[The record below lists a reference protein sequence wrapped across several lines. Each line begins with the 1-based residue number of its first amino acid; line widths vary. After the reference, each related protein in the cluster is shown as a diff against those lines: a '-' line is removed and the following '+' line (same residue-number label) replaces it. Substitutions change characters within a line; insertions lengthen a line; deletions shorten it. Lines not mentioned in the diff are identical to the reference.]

1 VGLLALLSSLL
12 RAVASYWE
20 LRSQRYEHDLREQSR
35 ARIEALEDE
44 LQELRNSG
52 TNVDSL
58 VGDRV
63 LNRILTE
70 RTYFKHL
77 PGSATATNEGDEGTD

>member
-1 VGLLALLSSLL
+1 MGLLALLSSLL

-20 LRSQRYEHDLREQSR
+20 LRAQRYEHDLREQSR

-44 LQELRNSG
+44 LQGLRNSG

-63 LNRILTE
+63 FQRILTE

-77 PGSATATNEGDEGTD
+77 PGSATAVDQGDQGAD

>member
-20 LRSQRYEHDLREQSR
+20 LRAQRYEHDLREQSR

-44 LQELRNSG
+44 LQGLRNSG

-63 LNRILTE
+63 FQRILTE
-70 RTYFKHL
+70 KTYFKHL
-77 PGSATATNEGDEGTD
+77 PGSATAVDQGDQGED

>member
-1 VGLLALLSSLL
+1 MGLLALLSSLL

-44 LQELRNSG
+44 LQGLRNGG

-63 LNRILTE
+63 LQRILTE

-77 PGSATATNEGDEGTD
+77 PGSSVAVDEGDKGSD

>member
-1 VGLLALLSSLL
+1 MGLLALLSSLL

-44 LQELRNSG
+44 LQGLRNGG

-63 LNRILTE
+63 LQRILTE

-77 PGSATATNEGDEGTD
+77 PGSSVAVDEGDKGPD

>member
-20 LRSQRYEHDLREQSR
+20 LRAQRYEHDLREQSR

-44 LQELRNSG
+44 LQGLRNSG

-63 LNRILTE
+63 FQRILTE
-70 RTYFKHL
+70 KTYFKHL
-77 PGSATATNEGDEGTD
+77 PGSATAVDQGDQGAD

>member
-77 PGSATATNEGDEGTD
+77 PGSSAATDKGDEGTD

>member
-35 ARIEALEDE
+35 SRIEALEDE
-44 LQELRNSG
+44 LQGLRNSG

-58 VGDRV
+58 VADRV
-63 LNRILTE
+63 LQRIITE

-77 PGSATATNEGDEGTD
+77 PGSAAATDKGGKGSD

>member
-1 VGLLALLSSLL
+1 MGLLALLSSLL

-20 LRSQRYEHDLREQSR
+20 LRAQRYEHDLREQSR

-44 LQELRNSG
+44 LQGLRNSG

-77 PGSATATNEGDEGTD
+77 PGSVAAVNKGDKGTD

>member
-1 VGLLALLSSLL
+1 MGLLALLSSLL

-20 LRSQRYEHDLREQSR
+20 LRAQRYEHDLREQSR

-44 LQELRNSG
+44 LQGLRNSG

-63 LNRILTE
+63 FQRILTE
-70 RTYFKHL
+70 RTYCKHL
-77 PGSATATNEGDEGTD
+77 PGSATAVDQGDEGTD

>member
-1 VGLLALLSSLL
+1 MGLLALLSSLL

-77 PGSATATNEGDEGTD
+77 PGSATATNKGDEGTD

>member
-1 VGLLALLSSLL
+1 MGLFALLSSLL
-12 RAVASYWE
+12 RAVAFYWE
-20 LRSQRYEHDLREQSR
+20 LRAQRYEHDLREQSR

-44 LQELRNSG
+44 LQGLRNSG

-63 LNRILTE
+63 FQRILTE
-70 RTYFKHL
+70 KTYFKHL
-77 PGSATATNEGDEGTD
+77 PGSATAVDQGDEGTY

>member
-1 VGLLALLSSLL
+1 MGLLALLSSLL

-20 LRSQRYEHDLREQSR
+20 LRAQRYEHDLREQSR

-44 LQELRNSG
+44 LQGLRNSG

-63 LNRILTE
+63 FQRILTE
-70 RTYFKHL
+70 KTYFKHL
-77 PGSATATNEGDEGTD
+77 PGSATAVDQGDQGAD

>member
-1 VGLLALLSSLL
+1 MGLLALLSSLL

-20 LRSQRYEHDLREQSR
+20 LRAQRYEHDLREQSR

-44 LQELRNSG
+44 LQGLRNSG

-63 LNRILTE
+63 FQRILTE
-70 RTYFKHL
+70 KTYFKHL
-77 PGSATATNEGDEGTD
+77 PGSATAVDQGDQGTD

>member
-1 VGLLALLSSLL
+1 MGLLALLSSLL

-44 LQELRNSG
+44 LQGLRNSG

-63 LNRILTE
+63 FQRILTE

-77 PGSATATNEGDEGTD
+77 PGSATAVDQGDEGTD

>member
-1 VGLLALLSSLL
+1 MGLLALLSSLL

-20 LRSQRYEHDLREQSR
+20 LRAQRYEHDIREQSR

-44 LQELRNSG
+44 LQGLRNSG

-63 LNRILTE
+63 LQRILTE
-70 RTYFKHL
+70 KTYFKHL
-77 PGSATATNEGDEGTD
+77 PGSSDPTDQGDKGAD

>member
-1 VGLLALLSSLL
+1 MGLLALLSSLL
-12 RAVASYWE
+12 RSIASYWE
-20 LRSQRYEHDLREQSR
+20 LRAQRYEHDLREQSR

-44 LQELRNSG
+44 LQGLRNSG

-63 LNRILTE
+63 FQRILTE
-70 RTYFKHL
+70 KTYFKHL
-77 PGSATATNEGDEGTD
+77 PGSATAVNQGDEGTD

>member
-1 VGLLALLSSLL
+1 MGLFALLSSLL

-20 LRSQRYEHDLREQSR
+20 LRAQRYEHDLREQSR

-44 LQELRNSG
+44 LQGLRNSG

-63 LNRILTE
+63 FQRILTE
-70 RTYFKHL
+70 RTYFEHL
-77 PGSATATNEGDEGTD
+77 SGSPAAINKGDKGSD